1 MNNRI
6 TFPELVE
13 QVAQCANTSKRM
25 SELFLK
31 ELFATISQSLING
44 ESVKVK
50 GIGSFKLT
58 EVSPRK
64 SVNVNTGEEIN
75 IPGHKKLSFAPDK
88 DLAQAVNQPFSHFET
103 VILEDG
109 VTDEQLAQIDAYEA
123 ETPQAPDAE
132 LPSAPEAPA
141 AETDT
146 EVPPPFVPADT
157 LPEPEFVA
165 IEEATEAEEAPAA
178 EAEPEEA
185 PAIEAEADEATAIE
199 AEADEATA
207 IEAEAEEAPAVEAE
221 PEEAPAI
228 EAEAD
233 EAPAVEEEPE
243 MPVAAEEMES
253 MVSDE
258 LSEDRL
264 EQEKDKRR
272 ITRRSLFEGFIV
284 GVITT
289 LIVTL
294 FSYRLYLMKY
304 PDQADKPTQ
313 EETLAQAPTADSVAT
328 PAETTP
334 AKVDSAQLLA
344 EQKAAEEAQKA
355 EEAKKKEEEAKKKAE
370 AEAEKQQ
377 AAPKGVNASQDTVR
391 IGTTLFKLSKKHY
404 GSDKF
409 WVYIYE
415 ENKAKY
421 PNPNSI
427 PVGAVLRIPALSK
440 YGATAG
446 DPASFNAAKK
456 KETEIYNSLNK
467 KR

>member
-132 LPSAPEAPA
+132 LPTAPEAPA

-165 IEEATEAEEAPAA
+165 IEEATKAEEAPAIEAEAEEAPAA
-178 EAEPEEA
+178 EAEEEA
-185 PAIEAEADEATAIE
+185 PAAEAEA
-199 AEADEATA
+199 
-207 IEAEAEEAPAVEAE
+207 
-221 PEEAPAI
+221 EEAPAI

-294 FSYRLYLMKY
+294 FSYRLYLMKC

-370 AEAEKQQ
+370 AEKQQAEKQQ

-415 ENKAKY
+415 ENKATY

>member
-132 LPSAPEAPA
+132 LPTAPEAPA
-141 AETDT
+141 ADTDT

-185 PAIEAEADEATAIE
+185 
-199 AEADEATA
+199 TA
-207 IEAEAEEAPAVEAE
+207 IEAEAEEAPAAEAE

>member
-141 AETDT
+141 ADT

-165 IEEATEAEEAPAA
+165 IEEATEAEEAPKAEEATEAEEAPAA

-185 PAIEAEADEATAIE
+185 PAIEAEAEEAPAAET
-199 AEADEATA
+199 EADEA
-207 IEAEAEEAPAVEAE
+207 PAA
-221 PEEAPAI
+221 

-294 FSYRLYLMKY
+294 FSYRLYLMKCT
-304 PDQADKPTQ
+304 DQADKPTQ

>member
-132 LPSAPEAPA
+132 LPTAPEAPA
-141 AETDT
+141 ADTDT

-185 PAIEAEADEATAIE
+185 PAIEAEPEEAPAIE
-199 AEADEATA
+199 AEPEETPA
-207 IEAEAEEAPAVEAE
+207 IEAEAEEAPAA
-221 PEEAPAI
+221 

-233 EAPAVEEEPE
+233 EAPAVEEVPE

-370 AEAEKQQ
+370 AEKQQAEKQQ

-446 DPASFNAAKK
+446 DPTSFNAAKK

>member
-132 LPSAPEAPA
+132 LPTVPEAPA
-141 AETDT
+141 TETDT

-165 IEEATEAEEAPAA
+165 IEEATEAEAATEPEAAPAA
-178 EAEPEEA
+178 EAEPE
-185 PAIEAEADEATAIE
+185 
-199 AEADEATA
+199 EATA
-207 IEAEAEEAPAVEAE
+207 IEAEAEEAPAAEAE
-221 PEEAPAI
+221 AEAEAEEAPAA

-233 EAPAVEEEPE
+233 EAPAVEEVPE
-243 MPVAAEEMES
+243 MPVAADEMES

-313 EETLAQAPTADSVAT
+313 EETLAQAPTADSVAS

-370 AEAEKQQ
+370 AEKQQAEKQQ

>member
-165 IEEATEAEEAPAA
+165 IEEATEAEEAPEA
-178 EAEPEEA
+178 EAEPE
-185 PAIEAEADEATAIE
+185 EATAIE
-199 AEADEATA
+199 AEAEEATA
-207 IEAEAEEAPAVEAE
+207 IEAEAEEAPAAEAE
-221 PEEAPAI
+221 PEEAPAA

>member
-199 AEADEATA
+199 AEADEA
-207 IEAEAEEAPAVEAE
+207 PAA
-221 PEEAPAI
+221 

-243 MPVAAEEMES
+243 APVAAEEMES

-370 AEAEKQQ
+370 AEKQQAEKQQ

>member
-132 LPSAPEAPA
+132 LPTAPEAPA
-141 AETDT
+141 ADTDT

-165 IEEATEAEEAPAA
+165 IEEATE
-178 EAEPEEA
+178 PEEA

-199 AEADEATA
+199 AEA
-207 IEAEAEEAPAVEAE
+207 EEAPAAEAE

-243 MPVAAEEMES
+243 VPVAAEEMES

-370 AEAEKQQ
+370 AEKQQAEKQQ

>member
-132 LPSAPEAPA
+132 LPTAPEVPA
-141 AETDT
+141 ADTDT

-165 IEEATEAEEAPAA
+165 IEEATEAEEAT
-178 EAEPEEA
+178 EPEEA
-185 PAIEAEADEATAIE
+185 PAIEAEPE
-199 AEADEATA
+199 EATA
-207 IEAEAEEAPAVEAE
+207 IEAEAEEAPAA
-221 PEEAPAI
+221 

-233 EAPAVEEEPE
+233 EAPAVEEEAE
-243 MPVAAEEMES
+243 VPVAADEMES

>member
-165 IEEATEAEEAPAA
+165 IEEATEAEEAT
-178 EAEPEEA
+178 EPEEA
-185 PAIEAEADEATAIE
+185 PAIEAEAEEAPE
-199 AEADEATA
+199 AEAA
-207 IEAEAEEAPAVEAE
+207 AEAAPAAEAEAE
-221 PEEAPAI
+221 PEEAPAA

-294 FSYRLYLMKY
+294 FSYRLYLIKC

-313 EETLAQAPTADSVAT
+313 EETLAQAPTADSVVT

-355 EEAKKKEEEAKKKAE
+355 EEAKKKEEEAKKKAEAE

>member
-132 LPSAPEAPA
+132 LPTAPEAPA
-141 AETDT
+141 ADT

-165 IEEATEAEEAPAA
+165 IEEATEAEEAPA
-178 EAEPEEA
+178 
-185 PAIEAEADEATAIE
+185 
-199 AEADEATA
+199 
-207 IEAEAEEAPAVEAE
+207 
-221 PEEAPAI
+221 I

-243 MPVAAEEMES
+243 VPVAAEEMES

>member
-132 LPSAPEAPA
+132 LPTAPEAPA
-141 AETDT
+141 ADTDT

-185 PAIEAEADEATAIE
+185 PAIEAEPEEAPAIE
-199 AEADEATA
+199 AEPEEATA
-207 IEAEAEEAPAVEAE
+207 IEAEAEEAPAAEAE
-221 PEEAPAI
+221 SEETPAI
-228 EAEAD
+228 E
-233 EAPAVEEEPE
+233 PE
-243 MPVAAEEMES
+243 VPVAAEEMES

-258 LSEDRL
+258 LSEDCL

-294 FSYRLYLMKY
+294 FSYRLYLMKC

-370 AEAEKQQ
+370 AEKQQAEKQQ

>member
-141 AETDT
+141 ADTDT

-165 IEEATEAEEAPAA
+165 IEEATKAEEAPAIEAEAEEAPAA
-178 EAEPEEA
+178 EAEEEA
-185 PAIEAEADEATAIE
+185 PAAEAEA
-199 AEADEATA
+199 
-207 IEAEAEEAPAVEAE
+207 
-221 PEEAPAI
+221 EEAPAI

-294 FSYRLYLMKY
+294 FSYRLYLIKC

-313 EETLAQAPTADSVAT
+313 EETLAQAPTADSVAS

-355 EEAKKKEEEAKKKAE
+355 EEAKKEEEEAKKKAE
-370 AEAEKQQ
+370 AEKQQAEKQQ

>member
-132 LPSAPEAPA
+132 LPTAPEAPA
-141 AETDT
+141 ADTDT

-165 IEEATEAEEAPAA
+165 IEEATEPEEAPAI

-185 PAIEAEADEATAIE
+185 PAIEAEA
-199 AEADEATA
+199 
-207 IEAEAEEAPAVEAE
+207 EEAPAA
-221 PEEAPAI
+221 

-243 MPVAAEEMES
+243 VPVAAEEMES

-294 FSYRLYLMKY
+294 FSYRLYLMKCT
-304 PDQADKPTQ
+304 DQADKPTQ

-355 EEAKKKEEEAKKKAE
+355 EEAKKKEEEAKKK

>member
-132 LPSAPEAPA
+132 LPTAPEAPA
-141 AETDT
+141 ADTDT

-178 EAEPEEA
+178 EAEAEEA
-185 PAIEAEADEATAIE
+185 PAAEAEAEAAPAAEAEPEEATAIE
-199 AEADEATA
+199 AEPV
-207 IEAEAEEAPAVEAE
+207 EAPAAEVES
-221 PEEAPAI
+221 EETPAI
-228 EAEAD
+228 D
-233 EAPAVEEEPE
+233 PE

>member
-141 AETDT
+141 ADT

-165 IEEATEAEEAPAA
+165 IEEATEAEEATKA
-178 EAEPEEA
+178 EEA
-185 PAIEAEADEATAIE
+185 PAAEVEPE
-199 AEADEATA
+199 EATA
-207 IEAEAEEAPAVEAE
+207 IEAEAEEAPAAEAE

-243 MPVAAEEMES
+243 VPVDAEEMES

>member
-132 LPSAPEAPA
+132 LPTAPETPA
-141 AETDT
+141 ADTDT

-165 IEEATEAEEAPAA
+165 IEEATEAEEAPA
-178 EAEPEEA
+178 
-185 PAIEAEADEATAIE
+185 
-199 AEADEATA
+199 
-207 IEAEAEEAPAVEAE
+207 IEAEAEEAPAAEAE
-221 PEEAPAI
+221 PEEATAIEAEAEEAPAI

-243 MPVAAEEMES
+243 VPVAAEEMES

-294 FSYRLYLMKY
+294 FSYRLYLMKCT
-304 PDQADKPTQ
+304 DQADKPTQ

>member
-132 LPSAPEAPA
+132 LPTAPETPA
-141 AETDT
+141 ADTDT

-165 IEEATEAEEAPAA
+165 IEEATEAEEAPA
-178 EAEPEEA
+178 
-185 PAIEAEADEATAIE
+185 
-199 AEADEATA
+199 
-207 IEAEAEEAPAVEAE
+207 IEAEAEEAPAAEAE
-221 PEEAPAI
+221 PEEATAIEAEAEEAPAI

-243 MPVAAEEMES
+243 VPVAAEEMES

-294 FSYRLYLMKY
+294 FSYRLYLMKCT
-304 PDQADKPTQ
+304 DQADKPTQ

-370 AEAEKQQ
+370 AEKQQAEKQQ

>member
-132 LPSAPEAPA
+132 LPTVPEAPA
-141 AETDT
+141 ADTDT

-165 IEEATEAEEAPAA
+165 IEEATE
-178 EAEPEEA
+178 PEET
-185 PAIEAEADEATAIE
+185 PAIEAEPE
-199 AEADEATA
+199 EATA
-207 IEAEAEEAPAVEAE
+207 IEAEAEEAPAAEAEAEAEEAPAAEAE
-221 PEEAPAI
+221 PEETPAI
-228 EAEAD
+228 EAES
-233 EAPAVEEEPE
+233 EETPAIEPE
-243 MPVAAEEMES
+243 APVAAEEMES

>member
-132 LPSAPEAPA
+132 LPTTPEAPA
-141 AETDT
+141 VETPAADTDT

-157 LPEPEFVA
+157 PPEPEFVA

-178 EAEPEEA
+178 AAEPA
-185 PAIEAEADEATAIE
+185 AATA
-199 AEADEATA
+199 
-207 IEAEAEEAPAVEAE
+207 
-221 PEEAPAI
+221 
-228 EAEAD
+228 
-233 EAPAVEEEPE
+233 
-243 MPVAAEEMES
+243 AAEGDSNTQKRKGRES
-253 MVSDE
+253 VP
-258 LSEDRL
+258 
-264 EQEKDKRR
+264 
-272 ITRRSLFEGFIV
+272 F
-284 GVITT
+284 
-289 LIVTL
+289 
-294 FSYRLYLMKY
+294 
-304 PDQADKPTQ
+304 
-313 EETLAQAPTADSVAT
+313 
-328 PAETTP
+328 
-334 AKVDSAQLLA
+334 
-344 EQKAAEEAQKA
+344 
-355 EEAKKKEEEAKKKAE
+355 
-370 AEAEKQQ
+370 
-377 AAPKGVNASQDTVR
+377 
-391 IGTTLFKLSKKHY
+391 
-404 GSDKF
+404 
-409 WVYIYE
+409 
-415 ENKAKY
+415 
-421 PNPNSI
+421 
-427 PVGAVLRIPALSK
+427 
-440 YGATAG
+440 
-446 DPASFNAAKK
+446 
-456 KETEIYNSLNK
+456 
-467 KR
+467 

>member
-132 LPSAPEAPA
+132 LPTAPEAPA
-141 AETDT
+141 ADTDT

-165 IEEATEAEEAPAA
+165 IEEATEAEEATEPEEATAIEAEPEEAPAA
-178 EAEPEEA
+178 EAEPEET
-185 PAIEAEADEATAIE
+185 P
-199 AEADEATA
+199 A
-207 IEAEAEEAPAVEAE
+207 IEAEAEEAPA
-221 PEEAPAI
+221 I
-228 EAEAD
+228 EAES
-233 EAPAVEEEPE
+233 EETPAIEPE

-370 AEAEKQQ
+370 AEKQQAEKQQ

>member
-132 LPSAPEAPA
+132 LPTAPEAPA

-185 PAIEAEADEATAIE
+185 
-199 AEADEATA
+199 TA
-207 IEAEAEEAPAVEAE
+207 IEAEAEEAPAAEAE

-243 MPVAAEEMES
+243 IPVAAEEMES

-446 DPASFNAAKK
+446 DPTSFNAAKK

>member
-132 LPSAPEAPA
+132 LPTAPEAPA
-141 AETDT
+141 ADTDT

-165 IEEATEAEEAPAA
+165 IEEATEAEEAPAIETEAEEAPAA
-178 EAEPEEA
+178 EAEPEET
-185 PAIEAEADEATAIE
+185 PAIEAES
-199 AEADEATA
+199 
-207 IEAEAEEAPAVEAE
+207 EET
-221 PEEAPAI
+221 PAI
-228 EAEAD
+228 E
-233 EAPAVEEEPE
+233 PE
-243 MPVAAEEMES
+243 VPVAAEEMES

-294 FSYRLYLMKY
+294 FSYRLYLIKC

>member
-132 LPSAPEAPA
+132 LPTAPEAPA
-141 AETDT
+141 ADTDT

-165 IEEATEAEEAPAA
+165 IEEATEAEEAPA
-178 EAEPEEA
+178 
-185 PAIEAEADEATAIE
+185 
-199 AEADEATA
+199 
-207 IEAEAEEAPAVEAE
+207 IEAEAEEAPAA
-221 PEEAPAI
+221 

-243 MPVAAEEMES
+243 VPVAAEEMES

>member
-132 LPSAPEAPA
+132 LPTAPEAPA
-141 AETDT
+141 ADTDT

-165 IEEATEAEEAPAA
+165 IEEATEPEEAPAA
-178 EAEPEEA
+178 EAEEA
-185 PAIEAEADEATAIE
+185 PAIEAEAEEAP
-199 AEADEATA
+199 ATA
-207 IEAEAEEAPAVEAE
+207 IEAEAEEAPAA
-221 PEEAPAI
+221 

-243 MPVAAEEMES
+243 VPVAAEEMES

-294 FSYRLYLMKY
+294 FSYRLYLMKC

>member
-132 LPSAPEAPA
+132 LPTAPEAPA

-165 IEEATEAEEAPAA
+165 IEEATKAEEAP
-178 EAEPEEA
+178 
-185 PAIEAEADEATAIE
+185 
-199 AEADEATA
+199 A
-207 IEAEAEEAPAVEAE
+207 IEAEAEEAPAA
-221 PEEAPAI
+221 

-233 EAPAVEEEPE
+233 EAPAVEEVPE
-243 MPVAAEEMES
+243 MPVAADEMES

-294 FSYRLYLMKY
+294 FSYRLYLIKC

-355 EEAKKKEEEAKKKAE
+355 EEAKKEEEEAKKKAE
-370 AEAEKQQ
+370 AEKQQAEKQQ

>member
-132 LPSAPEAPA
+132 LPTAPEAPA
-141 AETDT
+141 ADTDT

-165 IEEATEAEEAPAA
+165 IEEATEPEEAPAIEAEAEEAPAA

-185 PAIEAEADEATAIE
+185 S
-199 AEADEATA
+199 A
-207 IEAEAEEAPAVEAE
+207 IEAEAEEATAIEAE

-243 MPVAAEEMES
+243 VPVAAEEMES

>member
-132 LPSAPEAPA
+132 LPTAPEAPA
-141 AETDT
+141 ADT
-146 EVPPPFVPADT
+146 EVPPPFVPTDT

-165 IEEATEAEEAPAA
+165 IEEATEAEEAT
-178 EAEPEEA
+178 EPE
-185 PAIEAEADEATAIE
+185 
-199 AEADEATA
+199 EATA
-207 IEAEAEEAPAVEAE
+207 IEAEAEEAPAA
-221 PEEAPAI
+221 

-243 MPVAAEEMES
+243 VPVAAEEMES

-370 AEAEKQQ
+370 AEAEAEKQQ

>member
-132 LPSAPEAPA
+132 LPTAPEAPA
-141 AETDT
+141 ADTDT

-178 EAEPEEA
+178 EAEAEEA
-185 PAIEAEADEATAIE
+185 PAAEAEPE
-199 AEADEATA
+199 EATA
-207 IEAEAEEAPAVEAE
+207 IEAEAEEAPAA
-221 PEEAPAI
+221 

-243 MPVAAEEMES
+243 VPVAAEEMES

>member
-132 LPSAPEAPA
+132 LPTAPEAPA
-141 AETDT
+141 ADT

-165 IEEATEAEEAPAA
+165 IEEATE
-178 EAEPEEA
+178 PEEA
-185 PAIEAEADEATAIE
+185 PAIEAEPE
-199 AEADEATA
+199 EATA
-207 IEAEAEEAPAVEAE
+207 IEAEAEEAPAAEAE
-221 PEEAPAI
+221 AEEAPAA

-233 EAPAVEEEPE
+233 EAPAVEEEAE
-243 MPVAAEEMES
+243 VPVAAEEMES

>member
-132 LPSAPEAPA
+132 LPTAPEAPA

-185 PAIEAEADEATAIE
+185 TAIE
-199 AEADEATA
+199 AEPEEAPAIQAEPEEATA
-207 IEAEAEEAPAVEAE
+207 IEAEAEEAPAA
-221 PEEAPAI
+221 
-228 EAEAD
+228 EAEAN
-233 EAPAVEEEPE
+233 EAPAVEEEAE
-243 MPVAAEEMES
+243 VPVAAEEMES

-370 AEAEKQQ
+370 AEKQQ

>member
-132 LPSAPEAPA
+132 LPTAPEAPA
-141 AETDT
+141 ADT

-165 IEEATEAEEAPAA
+165 IEEATEAEEAPAIEAEPEEAPAA

-185 PAIEAEADEATAIE
+185 PAIEAEPEEAT
-199 AEADEATA
+199 T
-207 IEAEAEEAPAVEAE
+207 IEAEAEEAPSA
-221 PEEAPAI
+221 

-233 EAPAVEEEPE
+233 EAPAVEEETE
-243 MPVAAEEMES
+243 VPVAAEEMES

-258 LSEDRL
+258 LSEDCL

-294 FSYRLYLMKY
+294 FSYRLYLMKC

>member
-132 LPSAPEAPA
+132 LPTAPEAPA
-141 AETDT
+141 ADTDT

-165 IEEATEAEEAPAA
+165 IEEATKAEEAPAIEAEAEEAPAA
-178 EAEPEEA
+178 EAEEEA
-185 PAIEAEADEATAIE
+185 PAAEAEA
-199 AEADEATA
+199 
-207 IEAEAEEAPAVEAE
+207 
-221 PEEAPAI
+221 EEAPAI

-294 FSYRLYLMKY
+294 FSYRLYLIKC

-355 EEAKKKEEEAKKKAE
+355 EEAKKEEEEAKKKAE
-370 AEAEKQQ
+370 AEKQQAEKQQ

-456 KETEIYNSLNK
+456 KETEIYTSLNK

>member
-132 LPSAPEAPA
+132 LPSAPEVPA
-141 AETDT
+141 ADTDT

-165 IEEATEAEEAPAA
+165 IEEATEPEEAPAAEAEAEEATAIEAEAEEAPAA

-185 PAIEAEADEATAIE
+185 PAIEAEADEAL
-199 AEADEATA
+199 
-207 IEAEAEEAPAVEAE
+207 
-221 PEEAPAI
+221 
-228 EAEAD
+228 
-233 EAPAVEEEPE
+233 AVEEESE
-243 MPVAAEEMES
+243 VPVAAEEMES

>member
-132 LPSAPEAPA
+132 LPTAPEAPA
-141 AETDT
+141 ADT

-165 IEEATEAEEAPAA
+165 IEEAI
-178 EAEPEEA
+178 EPE
-185 PAIEAEADEATAIE
+185 EATAIE
-199 AEADEATA
+199 AEPEETPA
-207 IEAEAEEAPAVEAE
+207 IEAE
-221 PEEAPAI
+221 PEEATAA

-243 MPVAAEEMES
+243 APVAAEEMES

-370 AEAEKQQ
+370 AEKQQ

>member
-132 LPSAPEAPA
+132 LPTAPEAPA

-165 IEEATEAEEAPAA
+165 IEEATKAEEAPAIEAEAEEAPAA
-178 EAEPEEA
+178 EAEEEA
-185 PAIEAEADEATAIE
+185 PAAEAEA
-199 AEADEATA
+199 
-207 IEAEAEEAPAVEAE
+207 
-221 PEEAPAI
+221 EEAPAI

-294 FSYRLYLMKY
+294 FSYRLYLIKC

-328 PAETTP
+328 PAETIP

-370 AEAEKQQ
+370 AEKQQAEKQQ

>member
-123 ETPQAPDAE
+123 ESPQAPDAE
-132 LPSAPEAPA
+132 LPTASEAPA
-141 AETDT
+141 ADTDT

-178 EAEPEEA
+178 EAEAEAEEAPAAEAEAEEA
-185 PAIEAEADEATAIE
+185 PAIEAEAD
-199 AEADEATA
+199 
-207 IEAEAEEAPAVEAE
+207 
-221 PEEAPAI
+221 EAPAI

>member
-132 LPSAPEAPA
+132 LPTAPEAPA
-141 AETDT
+141 ADT

-165 IEEATEAEEAPAA
+165 IEEATEAEEAPAIEAEAEEAPAA
-178 EAEPEEA
+178 EAEPE
-185 PAIEAEADEATAIE
+185 
-199 AEADEATA
+199 EATA
-207 IEAEAEEAPAVEAE
+207 IEAEAEEAPAAEAE
-221 PEEAPAI
+221 AEAEEAPAA

-370 AEAEKQQ
+370 AEKQQ
-377 AAPKGVNASQDTVR
+377 AAPKVVNASQDTVR

>member
-132 LPSAPEAPA
+132 LPPAPEAPA
-141 AETDT
+141 VEAPAADTDT

-165 IEEATEAEEAPAA
+165 IEEATE
-178 EAEPEEA
+178 PEEA
-185 PAIEAEADEATAIE
+185 PAIEAEP
-199 AEADEATA
+199 
-207 IEAEAEEAPAVEAE
+207 EEVPDAEAE

-243 MPVAAEEMES
+243 APVAAEEMES

-370 AEAEKQQ
+370 AEKQQ

>member
-1 MNNRI
+1 
-6 TFPELVE
+6 
-13 QVAQCANTSKRM
+13 
-25 SELFLK
+25 
-31 ELFATISQSLING
+31 
-44 ESVKVK
+44 
-50 GIGSFKLT
+50 
-58 EVSPRK
+58 
-64 SVNVNTGEEIN
+64 
-75 IPGHKKLSFAPDK
+75 
-88 DLAQAVNQPFSHFET
+88 
-103 VILEDG
+103 
-109 VTDEQLAQIDAYEA
+109 
-123 ETPQAPDAE
+123 
-132 LPSAPEAPA
+132 
-141 AETDT
+141 
-146 EVPPPFVPADT
+146 
-157 LPEPEFVA
+157 
-165 IEEATEAEEAPAA
+165 
-178 EAEPEEA
+178 
-185 PAIEAEADEATAIE
+185 
-199 AEADEATA
+199 
-207 IEAEAEEAPAVEAE
+207 
-221 PEEAPAI
+221 
-228 EAEAD
+228 
-233 EAPAVEEEPE
+233 
-243 MPVAAEEMES
+243 